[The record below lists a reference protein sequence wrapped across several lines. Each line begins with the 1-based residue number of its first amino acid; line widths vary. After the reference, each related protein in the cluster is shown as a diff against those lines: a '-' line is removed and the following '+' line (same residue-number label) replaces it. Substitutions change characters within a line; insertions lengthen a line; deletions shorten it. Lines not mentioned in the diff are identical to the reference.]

1 MLKAFEKQ
9 LRHLRHSADSP
20 VDQIDLTQV
29 LPIFVPAAF
38 FAHDNWPGPYC
49 RLRTPDI
56 GLTWTVLMPHQAM
69 RYVNF
74 EMQQYWSQQRVDW
87 KKLARRNLSEL
98 TNARPGVR
106 EMRNPKGELS
116 SIAFMF
122 QDGLGPSRLIFREGL
137 AERFPAGY
145 RVAMPEM
152 SCGLAFAKDL
162 HGEEM
167 ATIQGL
173 IDHCYRNGSRPFV
186 PETYDSD
193 DLLTVEEVG

>member
-1 MLKAFEKQ
+1 MLKAFESQ
-9 LRHLRHSADSP
+9 LRQLRKGLDLRP
-20 VDQIDLTQV
+20 DQIDLTQ
-29 LPIFVPAAF
+29 LMPIFVPAAF
-38 FAHDNWPGPYC
+38 FARGNWPGPYA

-56 GLTWTVLMPHQAM
+56 GLTWTVLTPGQTM
-69 RYVNF
+69 RYMDF
-74 EMQQYWSQQRVDW
+74 GMKQLWEQQGIDW
-87 KKLARRNLSEL
+87 KDLARRNLSDL

-137 AERFPAGY
+137 KERFPAGY

-162 HGEEM
+162 GGEEM
-167 ATIQGL
+167 ATVQGV
-173 IDHCYRNGSRPFV
+173 IDHCYRRGTRPFV
-186 PETYDSD
+186 PGSYHPD
-193 DLLTVEEVG
+193 DLLPVE